1 MVDHTKVL
9 TSSVQAG
16 NYRRRQKIKGTARQV
31 LSHLLLVPLAVIFM
45 LPYFWMISTS
55 LKPDEQV
62 FAWPLIWIP
71 SPLVWANYP
80 DAIQFFPFWQ
90 YLGNT
95 LQIAGFNIV
104 GAVLSCTMVAY
115 SIACIPWRGRNILF
129 MGTLATMMLP
139 FQVTMV
145 PLFIVF
151 SKLGWVNSYRP
162 LIVPSFFGSAFFIFL
177 LRQFFKSIPKDLFD
191 AAKIDG
197 ASYLRIYWQVVLPL
211 AKPAMFTVA
220 LFQFLNSWRDFLG
233 PLIYLSDNS
242 QYTIS
247 LGLQYFKLEHDTE
260 WQLLMAASI
269 MLTAPVVVLFFFTQ
283 RTFVQGISMTGIKG

>member
-9 TSSVQAG
+9 TSSIQAG
-16 NYRRRQKIKGTARQV
+16 NYRRRRKIKDTVRQV
-31 LSHLLLVPLAVIFM
+31 LSHLLLVPLAAIFM

-55 LKPDEQV
+55 LKADRQV

-71 SPLVWANYP
+71 KPLVWANYP
-80 DAIQFFPFWQ
+80 DAIEFFPFWL
-90 YLGNT
+90 YLRNT

-115 SIACIPWRGRNILF
+115 SFACIPWRGRDILF
-129 MGTLATMMLP
+129 VATLGTMMLP

-162 LIVPSFFGSAFFIFL
+162 LIVPSFFGNAFFIFL
-177 LRQFFKSIPKDLFD
+177 LRQFFKSIPKDLLD

-197 ASYLRIYWQVVLPL
+197 ASHFRIYGQIVLPL

-233 PLIYLSDNS
+233 PLIYLSHSS

>member
-1 MVDHTKVL
+1 MTDRAIAL
-9 TSSVQAG
+9 TSNVRPGS
-16 NYRRRQKIKGTARQV
+16 YRRTRKTKDAVRQV
-31 LSHLLLVPLAVIFM
+31 LSHLLLMPLAAAFM

-55 LKPDEQV
+55 LKSDTQV
-62 FAWPLIWIP
+62 FAWPLVWIP
-71 SPLVWANYP
+71 HPMVWANYP
-80 DAIQFFPFWQ
+80 DALQFFPFWS
-90 YLGNT
+90 YLRNT
-95 LQIAGFNIV
+95 LQIAGFNVI

-115 SIACIPWRGRNILF
+115 SFACIPWRGRNVLF
-129 MGTLATMMLP
+129 VVTLSTMMLP
-139 FQVTMV
+139 YQVTMV
-145 PLFIVF
+145 PLFIMF
-151 SKLGWVNSYRP
+151 SKLGWINSYRP

-177 LRQFFKSIPKDLFD
+177 LRQFFMSIPKDLLD

-242 QYTIS
+242 KYTIS
-247 LGLQYFKLEHDTE
+247 LGLQYFKLEHDTK
-260 WQLLMAASI
+260 WQMLMAASI
-269 MLTAPVVVLFFFTQ
+269 MLTAPIVILFFFTQ